1 MKKFFALIIAVA
13 MVLSLV
19 AIPASASEESVVFT
33 VGSVS
38 DVNPGDEVVIPISV
52 SGHYEAHTV
61 KIKLFFDPENVEY
74 VGLEKNPELNSY
86 FTYEELSA
94 NADFLGIAILG
105 LTDPF
110 SVEGV
115 LYNVTL
121 KVKESCTEDQPV
133 TLEVGDFFY
142 SPIGQ
147 GHTSIPFSVNPDG
160 MISLHV
166 DPTEP
171 PVEPTEPVVEPTEP
185 VVEPTEPVVEPTE
198 PVVEPTEPVV
208 EPTEPVVEPTEPVVE
223 PTEPVV
229 EPTEPVVEPTEP
241 VVEPTEPAPHAVFTM
256 ESAENVLPGSEI
268 TLAFTIEGEYEASTL
283 YAQLNYDASVLQVV
297 GFTQGDVLDAHEDAI
312 IVTDYETIPGSVR
325 LGVILPTGSMT
336 ENGTLLNV
344 TFKVSEDFTE
354 PTDIV
359 VNINEFNFVPETT
372 EIPVEF
378 VTVDGVVSPFVNG
391 PATITMGSAYEVPGG
406 SEITL
411 PLTVEGNYMI
421 HTLNIFVDYDVD
433 VLTIENVELGSMIA
447 PSRDGSDPVVVLD
460 YETVPGS
467 IRLGVIMPDEA
478 LTGEGELLNVTFKVA
493 DEFNAPTDLPVT
505 VNEFGYMP
513 VGAINQEPIDVVVVD
528 GIVTPVEVV
537 EPTEPVVEPTE
548 PVVEPTEP
556 VVETTEEPV
565 EPTEAPVEPTE
576 APVEPTVAP
585 TNAPT
590 PKPPVTGAISLAG
603 LGIAAIAAGA
613 GIVIFRKKED

>member
-86 FTYEELSA
+86 FTYEELSQ

-185 VVEPTEPVVEPTE
+185 
-198 PVVEPTEPVV
+198 
-208 EPTEPVVEPTEPVVE
+208 
-223 PTEPVV
+223 
-229 EPTEPVVEPTEP
+229 
-241 VVEPTEPAPHAVFTM
+241 APHAVFTM

-297 GFTQGDVLDAHEDAI
+297 GFTQGDVLDAHENAI

>member
-86 FTYEELSA
+86 FTYEELSQ

-166 DPTEP
+166 DPTPEP
-171 PVEPTEPVVEPTEP
+171 TAAPTAEPTVEPTEAPAEPTEEPAEPTEEPAEPTEEPAEPTEEPTEP
-185 VVEPTEPVVEPTE
+185 TEEPAEPTEEPTEPTEEPAEPTE
-198 PVVEPTEPVV
+198 EPAEPTE
-208 EPTEPVVEPTEPVVE
+208 
-223 PTEPVV
+223 
-229 EPTEPVVEPTEP
+229 
-241 VVEPTEPAPHAVFTM
+241 EPAPHAVFTM

-297 GFTQGDVLDAHEDAI
+297 GFTQGDVLDAHENAI

-325 LGVILPTGSMT
+325 LGVIMPTGSLT

-513 VGAINQEPIDVVVVD
+513 VGAINQEPVDVVVVD

-548 PVVEPTEP
+548 PVVEPTI
-556 VVETTEEPV
+556 
-565 EPTEAPVEPTE
+565 
-576 APVEPTVAP
+576 AP

>member
-19 AIPASASEESVVFT
+19 AIPVSASEESVVFT

-61 KIKLFFDPENVEY
+61 KIKLYFDPENVEY
-74 VGLEKNPELNSY
+74 VGFEKNPELNPY
-86 FTYEELSA
+86 FTYEELSP

-105 LTDPF
+105 LTNPF

-147 GHTSIPFSVNPDG
+147 DHTTIPYTVNPDG

-166 DPTEP
+166 EPTEP
-171 PVEPTEPVVEPTEP
+171 P
-185 VVEPTEPVVEPTE
+185 
-198 PVVEPTEPVV
+198 
-208 EPTEPVVEPTEPVVE
+208 VEPTEPVVE

-268 TLAFTIEGEYEASTL
+268 TLAFSIEGEYEASTL

-297 GFTQGDVLDAHEDAI
+297 GFTQGDVLDAHDDAY
-312 IVTDYETIPGSVR
+312 IVTDYETIPGSIR
-325 LGVILPTGSMT
+325 LGVVLPTGTMT

-359 VNINEFNFVPETT
+359 VNINEFNYVPETT

-433 VLTIENVELGSMIA
+433 VLTIENVELGSLIA

-537 EPTEPVVEPTE
+537 EPTEAPVEPTE
-548 PVVEPTEP
+548 APVEP
-556 VVETTEEPV
+556 TEEPV

>member
-74 VGLEKNPELNSY
+74 VGLEKNTELNPY

-166 DPTEP
+166 DPTPEP
-171 PVEPTEPVVEPTEP
+171 TAEPTVEPTEAPAEPTEEPTEPTEEPAEPTEEPAEPTEEPTEPTEEPAEPTEEPVEPTE
-185 VVEPTEPVVEPTE
+185 
-198 PVVEPTEPVV
+198 
-208 EPTEPVVEPTEPVVE
+208 
-223 PTEPVV
+223 
-229 EPTEPVVEPTEP
+229 
-241 VVEPTEPAPHAVFTM
+241 EPAPHAVFTM

-268 TLAFTIEGEYEASTL
+268 TLAFSIEGEYEASTL

-297 GFTQGDVLDAHEDAI
+297 GFTQGDVLDAHENAI

-325 LGVILPTGSMT
+325 LGVIMPTGTMT

-359 VNINEFNFVPETT
+359 ININEFNYVPETT

-378 VTVDGVVSPFVNG
+378 ETVDGVVSPFVNG

-433 VLTIENVELGSMIA
+433 VLTIENVELGSLIA

-556 VVETTEEPV
+556 VVEPTEPV
-565 EPTEAPVEPTE
+565 
-576 APVEPTVAP
+576 VEPTVAP

-590 PKPPVTGAISLAG
+590 PKPPVTGAISLVG

>member
-1 MKKFFALIIAVA
+1 M
-13 MVLSLV
+13 
-19 AIPASASEESVVFT
+19 
-33 VGSVS
+33 
-38 DVNPGDEVVIPISV
+38 
-52 SGHYEAHTV
+52 
-61 KIKLFFDPENVEY
+61 EY

-86 FTYEELSA
+86 FTYEELSQ

-166 DPTEP
+166 DPTPEP
-171 PVEPTEPVVEPTEP
+171 TAAPTAEPTEEPTEAPAEPTEEPTEEPAEPTEEPAEPTEEPAEPTEEPTEPTEEPAEPTEEPVEPTE
-185 VVEPTEPVVEPTE
+185 
-198 PVVEPTEPVV
+198 
-208 EPTEPVVEPTEPVVE
+208 
-223 PTEPVV
+223 
-229 EPTEPVVEPTEP
+229 
-241 VVEPTEPAPHAVFTM
+241 EPAPHAVFTM

-325 LGVILPTGSMT
+325 LGVILPTGSLT

-513 VGAINQEPIDVVVVD
+513 VGAINQEPVDVVVVD

-548 PVVEPTEP
+548 PVVEPT
-556 VVETTEEPV
+556 
-565 EPTEAPVEPTE
+565 
-576 APVEPTVAP
+576 VAP

-590 PKPPVTGAISLAG
+590 PKPPVTGAISLVG

>member
-19 AIPASASEESVVFT
+19 AIPVSASEESVVFT

-61 KIKLFFDPENVEY
+61 KIKLYFDPENVEY
-74 VGLEKNPELNSY
+74 VGFEKNPELNPY
-86 FTYEELSA
+86 FTYEELSP

-105 LTDPF
+105 LTNPF

-147 GHTSIPFSVNPDG
+147 DHTTIPYTVNPDG

-166 DPTEP
+166 EPTEP
-171 PVEPTEPVVEPTEP
+171 PVEPTEP

-268 TLAFTIEGEYEASTL
+268 TLAFSIEGEYEASTL

-297 GFTQGDVLDAHEDAI
+297 GFTQGDVLDAHDDAY
-312 IVTDYETIPGSVR
+312 IVTDYETIPGSIR
-325 LGVILPTGSMT
+325 LGVVLPTGTMT
-336 ENGTLLNV
+336 ENGTLLNIA
-344 TFKVSEDFTE
+344 FKVSEDFTE

-359 VNINEFNFVPETT
+359 VNINEFNYVPETT

-433 VLTIENVELGSMIA
+433 VLTIENVELGSLIA

-548 PVVEPTEP
+548 PVVEPT
-556 VVETTEEPV
+556 
-565 EPTEAPVEPTE
+565 
-576 APVEPTVAP
+576 VAP

-590 PKPPVTGAISLAG
+590 PKPPVTGAISLVG

>member
-61 KIKLFFDPENVEY
+61 MIKLFFDPENVEY

-147 GHTSIPFSVNPDG
+147 GHSSIPFTVNPDG

-171 PVEPTEPVVEPTEP
+171 P
-185 VVEPTEPVVEPTE
+185 
-198 PVVEPTEPVV
+198 V

-513 VGAINQEPIDVVVVD
+513 VGAINQEPVDVVVVD

-556 VVETTEEPV
+556 VVEPTEPVV
-565 EPTEAPVEPTE
+565 EPTEPVVEPTE
-576 APVEPTVAP
+576 PV
-585 TNAPT
+585 
-590 PKPPVTGAISLAG
+590 
-603 LGIAAIAAGA
+603 
-613 GIVIFRKKED
+613 

>member
-86 FTYEELSA
+86 FTYEELSQ

-166 DPTEP
+166 DPTPEP
-171 PVEPTEPVVEPTEP
+171 TAEPTAEPTVEPTEVPTEPTEEPTEPTEEPAEPTEEPAEPTEEPTEPTEEPAEPTEEPVEPTEEPVEPTE
-185 VVEPTEPVVEPTE
+185 
-198 PVVEPTEPVV
+198 
-208 EPTEPVVEPTEPVVE
+208 
-223 PTEPVV
+223 
-229 EPTEPVVEPTEP
+229 
-241 VVEPTEPAPHAVFTM
+241 EPAPHAVFTM

-433 VLTIENVELGSMIA
+433 VLTIENVEFGSLIA

-513 VGAINQEPIDVVVVD
+513 VGAINQEPVDVVVVD

-556 VVETTEEPV
+556 VVEPTEPVV
-565 EPTEAPVEPTE
+565 EPTEPV
-576 APVEPTVAP
+576 VEPTVAP

-603 LGIAAIAAGA
+603 LGIAAIVAGA

>member
-86 FTYEELSA
+86 FTYEELSQ

-166 DPTEP
+166 DPTPEP
-171 PVEPTEPVVEPTEP
+171 TAAPTAEPTEEPTEAPAEPTEEPTEEPAEPTEEPAEPTEEPAEPTEEPTEPTEEPAEPTEEPVEPTE
-185 VVEPTEPVVEPTE
+185 
-198 PVVEPTEPVV
+198 
-208 EPTEPVVEPTEPVVE
+208 
-223 PTEPVV
+223 
-229 EPTEPVVEPTEP
+229 
-241 VVEPTEPAPHAVFTM
+241 EPAPHAVFTM

-325 LGVILPTGSMT
+325 LGVILPTGSLT

-513 VGAINQEPIDVVVVD
+513 VGAINQEPVDVVVVD

-556 VVETTEEPV
+556 VVEPTEPVV
-565 EPTEAPVEPTE
+565 EPTEPV
-576 APVEPTVAP
+576 VEPTVAP

-590 PKPPVTGAISLAG
+590 PKPPVTGAISLVG

-613 GIVIFRKKED
+613 GIVIFRKKNED

>member
-19 AIPASASEESVVFT
+19 AIPVSASEESVVFT

-61 KIKLFFDPENVEY
+61 KIKLYFDPENVEY
-74 VGLEKNPELNSY
+74 VGFEKNPELNPY
-86 FTYEELSA
+86 FTYEELSP
-94 NADFLGIAILG
+94 NADFLAIAILG
-105 LTDPF
+105 LTNPF

-147 GHTSIPFSVNPDG
+147 DHTTIPYTVNPDG

-166 DPTEP
+166 EPTEP
-171 PVEPTEPVVEPTEP
+171 P
-185 VVEPTEPVVEPTE
+185 VEPTEPVVEPTE

-268 TLAFTIEGEYEASTL
+268 TLAFSIEGEYEASTL

-297 GFTQGDVLDAHEDAI
+297 GFTQGDVLDAHDDAY
-312 IVTDYETIPGSVR
+312 IVTDYETIPGSIR
-325 LGVILPTGSMT
+325 LGVVLPTGTMT

-359 VNINEFNFVPETT
+359 VNINEFNYVPETT

-433 VLTIENVELGSMIA
+433 VLTIENVELGSLIA

-556 VVETTEEPV
+556 
-565 EPTEAPVEPTE
+565 A
-576 APVEPTVAP
+576 VEPTVAP

-590 PKPPVTGAISLAG
+590 PKPPVTGAISLVG

>member
-19 AIPASASEESVVFT
+19 AIPVSASEESVVFT

-61 KIKLFFDPENVEY
+61 KIKLYFDPENVEY
-74 VGLEKNPELNSY
+74 VGFEKNPELNPY
-86 FTYEELSA
+86 FTYEELSP

-105 LTDPF
+105 LTNPF

-147 GHTSIPFSVNPDG
+147 DHTTIPYTVNPDG

-166 DPTEP
+166 EPTEP
-171 PVEPTEPVVEPTEP
+171 PVEPTEP

-268 TLAFTIEGEYEASTL
+268 TLAFSIEGEYEASTL

-297 GFTQGDVLDAHEDAI
+297 GFTQGDVLDAHDDAY
-312 IVTDYETIPGSVR
+312 IVTDYETIPGSIR
-325 LGVILPTGSMT
+325 LGVVLPTGTMT
-336 ENGTLLNV
+336 ENGTLLNIA
-344 TFKVSEDFTE
+344 FKVSEDFTE

-359 VNINEFNFVPETT
+359 VNINEFNYVPETT

-433 VLTIENVELGSMIA
+433 VLTIENVELGSLIA

-556 VVETTEEPV
+556 VVE
-565 EPTEAPVEPTE
+565 
-576 APVEPTVAP
+576 PTVAP

-590 PKPPVTGAISLAG
+590 PKPPVTGAISLVG

>member
-74 VGLEKNPELNSY
+74 VGLEKNTELNPY

-166 DPTEP
+166 DPTPEP
-171 PVEPTEPVVEPTEP
+171 TAEPTVEPTEAPAEPTEEPTEPTEEPAEPTEEPAEPTEEPTEPTEEPAEPTEEPVEPTE
-185 VVEPTEPVVEPTE
+185 
-198 PVVEPTEPVV
+198 
-208 EPTEPVVEPTEPVVE
+208 
-223 PTEPVV
+223 
-229 EPTEPVVEPTEP
+229 
-241 VVEPTEPAPHAVFTM
+241 EPAPHAVFTM

-268 TLAFTIEGEYEASTL
+268 TLAFSIEGEYEASTL

-297 GFTQGDVLDAHEDAI
+297 GFTQGDVLDAHENAI

-325 LGVILPTGSMT
+325 LGVIMPTGTMT

-359 VNINEFNFVPETT
+359 ININEFNYVPETT

-378 VTVDGVVSPFVNG
+378 ETVDGVVSPFVNG

-433 VLTIENVELGSMIA
+433 VLTIENVELGSLIA

-556 VVETTEEPV
+556 VVEPTEPVV
-565 EPTEAPVEPTE
+565 EPTEPV
-576 APVEPTVAP
+576 VEPTVAP

-590 PKPPVTGAISLAG
+590 PKPPVTGAISLVG

>member
-19 AIPASASEESVVFT
+19 AIPVSASEESVVFT

-61 KIKLFFDPENVEY
+61 KIKLYFDPENVEY
-74 VGLEKNPELNSY
+74 VGFEKNPELNPY
-86 FTYEELSA
+86 FTYEELSP
-94 NADFLGIAILG
+94 NADFLAIAILG
-105 LTDPF
+105 LTNPF

-147 GHTSIPFSVNPDG
+147 DHTTIPYTVNPDG

-166 DPTEP
+166 EPTEP
-171 PVEPTEPVVEPTEP
+171 P
-185 VVEPTEPVVEPTE
+185 VEPTEPVVEPTE

-268 TLAFTIEGEYEASTL
+268 TLAFSIEGEYEASTL

-297 GFTQGDVLDAHEDAI
+297 GFTQGDVLDAHDDAY
-312 IVTDYETIPGSVR
+312 IVTDYETIPGSIR
-325 LGVILPTGSMT
+325 LGVVLPTGTMT

-359 VNINEFNFVPETT
+359 VNINEFNYVPETT

-433 VLTIENVELGSMIA
+433 VLTIENVELGSLIA

-556 VVETTEEPV
+556 VVEPTEPVV
-565 EPTEAPVEPTE
+565 EPTEPA
-576 APVEPTVAP
+576 VEPTVAP

-590 PKPPVTGAISLAG
+590 PKPPVTGAISLVG